1 MFPNVKNNYSPFL
14 GRNAVGKKNNIYIN
28 SRYHH
33 TSSIRR
39 KPESLQIHA
48 NHIQLQCD
56 ILLKEQNLV
65 GRFKQFSAYKR
76 KLYIVILGPV
86 FPKKKE
92 KRHLRMAL
100 VYSIMAFQ
108 DRRQHLAEQI
118 FP

>member
-76 KLYIVILGPV
+76 KLYIYIYIYMHTCVCIYICV
-86 FPKKKE
+86 CVCIYT
-92 KRHLRMAL
+92 H
-100 VYSIMAFQ
+100 I
-108 DRRQHLAEQI
+108 
-118 FP
+118 